1 MKIQLVSTDVNSEN
15 EFIQTVKFENNCIMD
30 LLTDET
36 VKKIFAIETVIQELT
51 NSVIFLKEIKDAD

>member
-36 VKKIFAIETVIQELT
+36 VKKNIRYRNSYSRT
-51 NSVIFLKEIKDAD
+51 NKQCNIP